1 MKNNLMIGKE
11 VKDIITGF
19 EGIAIGCTLW
29 LTGCVSVGIQPKADK
44 DGKKTEVEWFDE
56 NRIDVVG
63 PGVSRE
69 IVDGI
74 RIAQK
79 TAKTRA
85 ESGGPQPTPGDGRSH
100 PRG

>member
-1 MKNNLMIGKE
+1 MEHELLGKE
-11 VKDIITGF
+11 VKDIITEFSGV
-19 EGIAIGCTLW
+19 AIGCTLW

-63 PGVSRE
+63 PGVSSE
-69 IVDGI
+69 IVGGI
-74 RIAQK
+74 RTVSKA
-79 TAKTRA
+79 AETRA